1 MQVAPL
7 LKRAMST
14 KMKKTKQE
22 LLSDIVSCKNGLS
35 IENIFGNDAW
45 QKFQELRRDD
55 EIVVVGNGPVGES
68 SQFGAYIDRAKMVIR
83 CNHYD
88 ENGKCSGDGWW
99 NQAGAKGGLASRGLG
114 SLWSAE
120 KSSQNAS
127 QNFGRQ
133 IF

>member
-14 KMKKTKQE
+14 KMKAKKK
-22 LLSDIVSCKNGLS
+22 LLDDIESGKNGLS
-35 IENIFGNDAW
+35 IENIFGKAAW
-45 QKFQELRRDD
+45 QKFQKLGRDD
-55 EIVVVGNGPVGES
+55 EIVVVGNGPVGVS
-68 SQFGAYIDRAKMVIR
+68 SHHGDYIDRAKMVIR
-83 CNHYD
+83 CNHYH